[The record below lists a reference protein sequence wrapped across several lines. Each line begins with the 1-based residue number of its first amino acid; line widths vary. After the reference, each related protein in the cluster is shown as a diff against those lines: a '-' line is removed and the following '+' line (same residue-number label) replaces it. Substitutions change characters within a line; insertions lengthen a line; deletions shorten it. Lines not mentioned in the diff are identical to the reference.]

1 MSTLASS
8 RVQKSAATE
17 PQAFSIR
24 QARLI
29 IGDLFVRRPGVYTA
43 DLLITLAI
51 GYPCVSYFMM
61 PGWHWTQVLAFI
73 VGGLA
78 LFRAGSFI
86 HEIVHMGQGT
96 MTRFKVL
103 WNLCCGI
110 PMLMPSFL
118 YECHIDHHAVPHYGT
133 GRAGEYLPLGRGPLR
148 RLFGYLLQIAV
159 LPALAFFRF
168 FLLTPISFL
177 HPKLRRWVLENA
189 SSYVMN
195 PEYKRELQAGQ
206 PHVWWAWADVAC
218 CLRAWAMFLVPVL
231 GLAPFSRWGCLYL
244 IAMYVIGLNWTRNLV
259 AHHYRNDGTPMS
271 HEEQLT
277 DSINITGHPLWTEL
291 LFPLGLRYHALHH
304 LFPGVPYHNLGKAH
318 RRLVA
323 ELPQGS
329 PYHSTIRP
337 SFFVALRELWHDAKT
352 GGQAA

>member
-1 MSTLASS
+1 MAFVRLRVWLAKWEFASDHGRSGRANRVPGMSTLASS
-8 RVQKSAATE
+8 RVQKSVAPE
-17 PQAFSIR
+17 GQAFSIR
-24 QARLI
+24 LARLI
-29 IGDLFVRRPGVYTA
+29 IGDLFVRRPGIYVA

-51 GYPCVSYFMM
+51 GYPCVIYFMM

-86 HEIVHMGQGT
+86 HEIVHMGQGA
-96 MTRFKVL
+96 MTRFKVM

-133 GRAGEYLPLGRGPLR
+133 GRDGEYLPLGRGPLR
-148 RLFGYLLQIAV
+148 RLFGYLFQIAV

-195 PEYKRELQAGQ
+195 PEYKRELQPGQ
-206 PHVWWAWADVAC
+206 PHAWWGLGPTSPAACGPGRCSWPRCWAWRRSRGGAAC
-218 CLRAWAMFLVPVL
+218 
-231 GLAPFSRWGCLYL
+231 
-244 IAMYVIGLNWTRNLV
+244 T
-259 AHHYRNDGTPMS
+259 
-271 HEEQLT
+271 
-277 DSINITGHPLWTEL
+277 
-291 LFPLGLRYHALHH
+291 
-304 LFPGVPYHNLGKAH
+304 
-318 RRLVA
+318 
-323 ELPQGS
+323 
-329 PYHSTIRP
+329 
-337 SFFVALRELWHDAKT
+337 
-352 GGQAA
+352 

>member
-1 MSTLASS
+1 
-8 RVQKSAATE
+8 
-17 PQAFSIR
+17 
-24 QARLI
+24 
-29 IGDLFVRRPGVYTA
+29 
-43 DLLITLAI
+43 LITLAI
-51 GYPCVSYFMM
+51 GYPCVVYFML

-86 HEIVHMGQGT
+86 HEIVHMGQGV
-96 MTRFKVL
+96 MTRFKVM

-133 GRAGEYLPLGRGPLR
+133 GRDGEYLPLGRGPVGR
-148 RLFGYLLQIAV
+148 IFSYLFQIAV
-159 LPALAFFRF
+159 LPGLAFFRF

-195 PEYKRELQAGQ
+195 PEYKRELQPGQ
-206 PHVWWAWADVAC
+206 PHRWWAWADIAC
-218 CLRAWAMFLVPVL
+218 CLRAWAMFLAPIL
-231 GLAPFSRWGCLYL
+231 GMVPFSRWGCLYL

-259 AHHYRNDGTPMS
+259 AHHYRNEGEPMS

-337 SFFVALRELWHDAKT
+337 SFFAALRELWHDAKT